1 MRINSIFLGNIFNI
15 KVWKNLNLYGDDN
28 MDAIERIEKDIDLFA
43 KNIKEIESIK
53 IDKEEGQ
60 VVEMAK
66 NYSKDTEYYLEKKDY
81 LTSFG
86 CITYAH
92 GLLDAIRL
100 LHKLI

>member
-1 MRINSIFLGNIFNI
+1 M
-15 KVWKNLNLYGDDN
+15 GDDKV
-28 MDAIERIEKDIDLFA
+28 DAVERIKKDIELFA

-53 IDKEEGQ
+53 IDEEEGR
-60 VVEMAK
+60 VVEMAI
-66 NYSKDTEYYLEKKDY
+66 NYRKDTDYYLEKMDY

-100 LHKLI
+100 LNELI

>member
-1 MRINSIFLGNIFNI
+1 MNA
-15 KVWKNLNLYGDDN
+15 V
-28 MDAIERIEKDIDLFA
+28 ERIEKDIELFT

-53 IDKEEGQ
+53 LHEEESQ
-60 VVEMAK
+60 IMEMAK
-66 NYSKDTEYYLEKKDY
+66 NYKKDTDYYLEKKDY

-100 LHKLI
+100 IHGLIQL

>member
-1 MRINSIFLGNIFNI
+1 
-15 KVWKNLNLYGDDN
+15 
-28 MDAIERIEKDIDLFA
+28 MDAVERIEKDIDLYA

-53 IDKEEGQ
+53 IHEEEGK
-60 VVEMAK
+60 VVEMSR
-66 NYSKDTEYYLEKKDY
+66 NYRKDTDYYLEKKDY

-100 LHKLI
+100 LHELI

>member
-1 MRINSIFLGNIFNI
+1 M
-15 KVWKNLNLYGDDN
+15 GDDK
-28 MDAIERIEKDIDLFA
+28 MEAVERIEKDIELFA

-53 IDKEEGQ
+53 IDEEEGR
-60 VVEMAK
+60 VVEMAI
-66 NYSKDTEYYLEKKDY
+66 NYRKDTDYYLEKKDY

-100 LHKLI
+100 LHELI

>member
-1 MRINSIFLGNIFNI
+1 
-15 KVWKNLNLYGDDN
+15 
-28 MDAIERIEKDIDLFA
+28 MDAVERIEKDIVLFT

-53 IDKEEGQ
+53 IDEDEIK
-60 VVEMAK
+60 VVEMAI
-66 NYSKDTEYYLEKKDY
+66 NYRKDTDYYLEKKDY

-100 LHKLI
+100 LNKLI

>member
-1 MRINSIFLGNIFNI
+1 
-15 KVWKNLNLYGDDN
+15 V
-28 MDAIERIEKDIDLFA
+28 DAVERIKKDIELFA

-53 IDKEEGQ
+53 IDEEEGR
-60 VVEMAK
+60 VVEMAI
-66 NYSKDTEYYLEKKDY
+66 NYRKDTDYYLEKMDY

-100 LHKLI
+100 LNELI

>member
-1 MRINSIFLGNIFNI
+1 MQ
-15 KVWKNLNLYGDDN
+15 NLDLTEEDDI
-28 MDAIERIEKDIDLFA
+28 MDAVDRIEKDIVLFT

-53 IDKEEGQ
+53 IDEDERK
-60 VVEMAK
+60 VVEMAI
-66 NYSKDTEYYLEKKDY
+66 NYRKDTDYYLEKKDY

-100 LHKLI
+100 LNKLI

>member
-1 MRINSIFLGNIFNI
+1 
-15 KVWKNLNLYGDDN
+15 VQNLDLTEEDDI
-28 MDAIERIEKDIDLFA
+28 MDAVDRIEKDIVLFT

-53 IDKEEGQ
+53 IDEDERK
-60 VVEMAK
+60 VVEMAI
-66 NYSKDTEYYLEKKDY
+66 NYRKDTDYYLEKKDY

-100 LHKLI
+100 LNKLI

>member
-1 MRINSIFLGNIFNI
+1 MEA
-15 KVWKNLNLYGDDN
+15 V
-28 MDAIERIEKDIDLFA
+28 ERIEKDIELFA

-53 IDKEEGQ
+53 IDEEEGR
-60 VVEMAK
+60 VVEMAI
-66 NYSKDTEYYLEKKDY
+66 NYRKDTDYYLEKKDY

-100 LHKLI
+100 LHELI

>member
-1 MRINSIFLGNIFNI
+1 
-15 KVWKNLNLYGDDN
+15 
-28 MDAIERIEKDIDLFA
+28 MDAVERIQKDIELFA
-43 KNIKEIESIK
+43 KNIKEIETITIHEK
-53 IDKEEGQ
+53 EGQ

-66 NYSKDTEYYLEKKDY
+66 NYRKDTDYYLEKEDY

-100 LHKLI
+100 LHELI